1 MRFLPHTVN
10 KNQSQV
16 NYRLKYERQ
25 DNKTFR
31 KQYNRASLWSQSRK
45 RVVKLDIKISNYNGK
60 C

>member
-1 MRFLPHTVN
+1 MRLLPHTVN

-16 NYRLKYERQ
+16 NYRPKYERQ

-45 RVVKLDIKISNYNGK
+45 RVVKLDIKSSNYNGK